1 MNMKSHFTFTK
12 KQRNGIF
19 LLLAIIVV
27 LQCTYFFINSS
38 SEDLQVN
45 NSQWVHFNKE
55 LDSLRSLKLEKENFK
70 IKTYNPNYISDYKG
84 TLLGMSN
91 EEINRLINYRN
102 SNKWI
107 NSVDQF
113 QEVTQ
118 VSDSLLQ
125 ILAPYFKFPDWIN
138 ASKKSNGSKLK
149 NTVASSFEKIDLN
162 TATVLEL
169 QTVNGVGQVLANR
182 IVRFRNKFP
191 GGFIASIQLQD
202 VYGLSMEV
210 IERINQKFEVKTPRK
225 VDKIHL
231 NRATVAQLVTIQHI
245 DYDLAQNI
253 VEYRLFNENYKK
265 LNELLKVKGFPV
277 NKFDIIKL
285 YLLLD

>member
-1 MNMKSHFTFTK
+1 MKSHFTFTK